1 MCPKL
6 GYQRYEQKK
15 LFVLSYKLKRKKKF
29 KSAVLKICPV
39 RIVYYKDRMWQT
51 KSK

>member
-29 KSAVLKICPV
+29 KSAVPS